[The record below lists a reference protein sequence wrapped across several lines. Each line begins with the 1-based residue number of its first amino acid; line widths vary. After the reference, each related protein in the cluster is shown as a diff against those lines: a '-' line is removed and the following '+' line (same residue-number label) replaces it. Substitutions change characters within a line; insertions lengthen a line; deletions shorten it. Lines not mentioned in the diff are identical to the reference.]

1 MKKKKSVR
9 QINTQVHMPEAVF
22 CNLRGGRLSLVGT
35 VCHLL
40 KVVVAVVL
48 VPLDSKFLLFY
59 DISHR
64 DQDP

>member
-1 MKKKKSVR
+1 
-9 QINTQVHMPEAVF
+9 MPEAVF

-48 VPLDSKFLLFY
+48 VPLDPKFLLFY